1 MRVGNE
7 PSPDIGILGRLAC
20 FDTVVSMFLER
31 LCFVCFA
38 DPMFSEVRS
47 DRGYISCYQ
56 WKIPREVSRMQF
68 MMLVVSIA
76 SLGL

>member
-7 PSPDIGILGRLAC
+7 RSPDIGILGRLAC

-31 LCFVCFA
+31 LCFA

-47 DRGYISCYQ
+47 DRGYISCCQ